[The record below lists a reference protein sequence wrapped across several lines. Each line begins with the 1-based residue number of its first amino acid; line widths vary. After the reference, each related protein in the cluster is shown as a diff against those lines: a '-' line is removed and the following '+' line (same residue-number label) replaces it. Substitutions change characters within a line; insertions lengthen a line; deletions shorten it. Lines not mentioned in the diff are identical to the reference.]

1 MNREEKKRA
10 TRKKIMDT
18 ALELFAEHGYEAT
31 TVHLITERAG
41 VAKGTFFNYF
51 ECKEDVFCDIQ
62 AFWATTEFVKL
73 KDKSGPILPH
83 LREFLMEFV
92 RIVPYTRQLV
102 RAVFQSNLGNEKSLS
117 NQQRMLEEL
126 KQILIPLIIE
136 AQQRGEFTSTFPA
149 EMIAEQAIQTY
160 MGVLISWGMG
170 MGDDKLNT
178 QMAVSFELFFRSLQP

>member
-18 ALELFAEHGYEAT
+18 ALELFAEQGYEAT
-31 TVHLITERAG
+31 TVHQITERAG

-62 AFWATTEFVKL
+62 TFWATTEFVKL

-83 LREFLMEFV
+83 LREFLMELV
-92 RIVPYTRQLV
+92 RLVPYTRQLV
-102 RAVFQSNLGNEKSLS
+102 RAIFQSNLGNEKSLS
-117 NQQRMLEEL
+117 HQLLMLNEL
-126 KQILIPLIIE
+126 KIILIPLIEE
-136 AQQRGEFTSTFPA
+136 AQKRGEFSTVFSA
-149 EMIAEQAIQTY
+149 EMIADQAVQTY
-160 MGVLISWGMG
+160 MGVLVTWGMG
-170 MGDDKLNT
+170 MGDEKLNT

>member
-10 TRKKIMDT
+10 TRKKILDT

-62 AFWATTEFVKL
+62 TFWATTEFVKL

-117 NQQRMLEEL
+117 NQLRMLEEL
-126 KQILIPLIIE
+126 KEILIPLIIE
-136 AQQRGEFTSTFPA
+136 AQERGEFTSTFPA
-149 EMIAEQAIQTY
+149 AMISDQAIQTY

-178 QMAVSFELFFRSLQP
+178 QMAVSFELFFRSLEP

>member
-31 TVHLITERAG
+31 TVHQITEGAG

-51 ECKEDVFCDIQ
+51 DCKEDVFCDIQ
-62 AFWATTEFVKL
+62 SFWATTEFVKL

-83 LREFLMEFV
+83 LREFLIELV
-92 RIVPYTRQLV
+92 RLVPYTRQLV
-102 RAVFQSNLGNEKSLS
+102 RALYQSTLSNEKSLS
-117 NQQRMLEEL
+117 NQLQMLEEL
-126 KQILIPLIIE
+126 KLMLIPLIEE
-136 AQQRGEFTSTFPA
+136 AQKRGEFSMAFPA
-149 EMIAEQAIQTY
+149 EMISDQAIQTY

-178 QMAVSFELFFRSLQP
+178 QMAVSFELFFRSLKP